1 MSSAGQKTVA
11 GSLGGLLFL
20 SLLFFLNFTS
30 RVIFSPLLPTIEEEM
45 GIVHAQSGSLFLFIS
60 IGYFVSI
67 LTSGFISGRFG
78 HKRTIVFSTILL
90 GVILFFIQFCQSLS
104 ALRTMLFILGMGAG
118 LYFPSGIATI
128 VRIVD
133 HQYWARG
140 LAVHELA
147 PNVAFAAA
155 PLISTLLLSSFSW
168 QGGLAFFG
176 VLLVLCGILYGLS
189 SEGSHSLGKAPDF
202 HSSIT
207 LFKMASFWGML
218 LLFSLAICSTIG
230 VYSMTPLFLVND
242 RGMTVENANVFLS
255 LSRILAICMPLL
267 GGWLGDRFGN
277 HRVMTLVLL
286 LTGVFTML
294 MTISAGNSVLLL
306 CVVLQSMV
314 AVCFF
319 PSGFAVLSALA
330 PKEFG
335 NLSVTLC
342 LPLAFLFGAGMMP
355 ALIGFIGDRFSISS
369 GFVLAGIL
377 MFLTG
382 GISFFATCRKK

>member
-1 MSSAGQKTVA
+1 MPAIGQKTVA

-67 LTSGFISGRFG
+67 LSSGFVSGRFG
-78 HKRTIVFSTILL
+78 HKRTIVGSTVLL
-90 GVILFFIQFCQSLS
+90 GIILFFIQFCQSLF
-104 ALRTMLFILGMGAG
+104 ALRSMLFILGMGAG

-133 HQYWARG
+133 PPHWARG

-147 PNVAFAAA
+147 PNMAFAAA
-155 PLISTLLLSSFSW
+155 PLISDLLLYSFSW

-176 VLLVLCGILYGLS
+176 VLLMTSGVFYGLS
-189 SEGSHSLGKAPDF
+189 SQGSHSVGKAPDF
-202 HSSIT
+202 QSSSV

-230 VYSMTPLFLVND
+230 VYSMTPLFLVTE

-255 LSRILAICMPLL
+255 FSRLFSICMPLL
-267 GGWLGDRFGN
+267 GGWFGDRFGN
-277 HRVMTLVLL
+277 HRVMSVVLL
-286 LTGVFTML
+286 LAGIFTIFMAIP
-294 MTISAGNSVLLL
+294 MGNGVLLP
-306 CVVLQSMV
+306 CIVLQCMI

-335 NLSVTLC
+335 NLPVTLC
-342 LPLAFLFGAGMMP
+342 LPMAFLFGAGIMP
-355 ALIGFIGDRFSISS
+355 AMIGFIGDRYSISS
-369 GFVLAGIL
+369 AFILVGIF
-377 MFLTG
+377 MAVTG
-382 GISFFATCRKK
+382 GIAFFATCRKK